1 MNKVIAGF
9 CVAAICVTGSIN
21 AAQAAINATIYENTS
36 ASTNALIANQP
47 SNTGAYATFSV
58 PTINFNSNTNGYT
71 IASFFNNPTFTGYN
85 GFNANDGI
93 DNTYTLFTGTTYLN
107 AGTNTFTTTH
117 DDGFELSVP
126 GVGFDLQQP
135 GPTAPV
141 ATNYSITAPTA
152 GFYGFTLAYGE
163 CCGAPA
169 TINFYVNGGPIISS
183 VPEPS
188 TYALLLA
195 GLGLIGFIAYRR
207 KSNSSNLLMAA

>member
-9 CVAAICVTGSIN
+9 CVAAFCMAGGIN
-21 AAQAAINATIYENTS
+21 AAQAAINATVYENVTS
-36 ASTNALIANQP
+36 AATNALIANQP

-58 PTINFNSNTNGYT
+58 SSIDFNSATNGYT
-71 IASFFNNPTFTGYN
+71 IGSFFGNPTFTGYN
-85 GFNANDGI
+85 GFNPNDTLN
-93 DNTYTLFTGTTYLN
+93 NTYTLFTGTTYLN
-107 AGTNTFTTTH
+107 AGANTFTTTH

-141 ATNYSITAPTA
+141 ATNYNINAPTA
-152 GFYGFTLAYGE
+152 GFYSFTMSYGE

-169 TINFYVNGGPIISS
+169 TINFDVNGGPIISS
-183 VPEPS
+183 PIPEPK
-188 TYALLLA
+188 TYAMLIA

-207 KSNSSNLLMAA
+207 NRLSGMAFA